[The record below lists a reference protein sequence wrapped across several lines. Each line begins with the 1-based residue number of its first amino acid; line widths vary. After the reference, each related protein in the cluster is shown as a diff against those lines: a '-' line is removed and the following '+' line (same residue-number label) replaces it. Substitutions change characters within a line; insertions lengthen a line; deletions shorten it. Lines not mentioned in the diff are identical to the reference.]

1 MAYIDDER
9 RRRAGVELTPD
20 QEAWLAAAMEAQ
32 AKGLPIP
39 PRPTEMSGVRNPG
52 DSDYVTPVGN
62 ERPMANQGQRVLSP
76 AYTDPRSQAIAQT
89 PAMIRPAHSMLDR
102 LFRPGRADTAN
113 QMNREYKEN
122 ALRGQ
127 VAESSSRADLALK
140 ELELRAR
147 KGDDDALAG
156 LKKYYEVEA
165 LRRGGGGNDIPAWM
179 GMAKEKDG
187 SVLDGSKGVATKKV
201 AAEGAEA
208 VERGPMLSGQLTLS
222 EAREKATS
230 GIAERKRKLEMLD
243 AEEVNIN
250 TEGAT
255 RSVPTYAT
263 GGGMGGAPYQTG
275 MKDMPINMIWRA
287 RRTKEIP
294 AERAAMQQEIQQ
306 LEQVLTE
313 ISGPLTSPVSP
324 DKGGATYSNPNQ

>member
-1 MAYIDDER
+1 
-9 RRRAGVELTPD
+9 
-20 QEAWLAAAMEAQ
+20 
-32 AKGLPIP
+32 
-39 PRPTEMSGVRNPG
+39 
-52 DSDYVTPVGN
+52 
-62 ERPMANQGQRVLSP
+62 
-76 AYTDPRSQAIAQT
+76 
-89 PAMIRPAHSMLDR
+89 
-102 LFRPGRADTAN
+102 
-113 QMNREYKEN
+113 MNREYKEN
-122 ALRGQ
+122 ALKGQ
-127 VAESSSRADLALK
+127 VAERSSRADLALK

-147 KGDDDALAG
+147 KGDDDALKG

-179 GMAKEKDG
+179 AAAKDG
-187 SVLDGSKGVATKKV
+187 SVSDGPRGSAKPKGE
-201 AAEGAEA
+201 EGAEA

-324 DKGGATYSNPNQ
+324 DMGGATRSTVDQ

>member
-1 MAYIDDER
+1 MADQRKRTGLTSEYEKWLRQQLARLSAEPSDQNVPRLSSPPLTKYADTEDPRDAR
-9 RRRAGVELTPD
+9 RGLGKPVGGFLDALVRPGRVEQMDADQRALRDRRMQYAEQRPAI
-20 QEAWLAAAMEAQ
+20 QAQ
-32 AKGLPIP
+32 ANALMTDNQLEELKLLASKGDPDASNLLGKY
-39 PRPTEMSGVRNPG
+39 M
-52 DSDYVTPVGN
+52 
-62 ERPMANQGQRVLSP
+62 QLL
-76 AYTDPRSQAIAQT
+76 DPRS
-89 PAMIRPAHSMLDR
+89 
-102 LFRPGRADTAN
+102 
-113 QMNREYKEN
+113 
-122 ALRGQ
+122 
-127 VAESSSRADLALK
+127 
-140 ELELRAR
+140 
-147 KGDDDALAG
+147 
-156 LKKYYEVEA
+156 
-165 LRRGGGGNDIPAWM
+165 GGGVTPWGQFA
-179 GMAKEKDG
+179 ADG
-187 SVLDGSKGVATKKV
+187 SISDGPRGSAKPKGE
-201 AAEGAEA
+201 EGAEA

-275 MKDMPINMIWRA
+275 TKAMPINMLWRA

-324 DKGGATYSNPNQ
+324 EIGSPNYSTADR

>member
-147 KGDDDALAG
+147 KGDPDALAG
-156 LKKYYEVEA
+156 LEEYYKVEA
-165 LRRGGGGNDIPAWM
+165 LRRGGGGVTPWGQITGANVDKH
-179 GMAKEKDG
+179 GGSAKP
-187 SVLDGSKGVATKKV
+187 KV
-201 AAEGAEA
+201 EEGAEA